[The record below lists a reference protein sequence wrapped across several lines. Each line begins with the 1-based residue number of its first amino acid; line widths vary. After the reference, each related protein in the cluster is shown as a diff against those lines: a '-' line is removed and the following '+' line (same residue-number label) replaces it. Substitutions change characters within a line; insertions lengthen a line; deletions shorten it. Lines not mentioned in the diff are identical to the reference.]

1 MFKFGKSKELVFCL
15 VERTKTNVV
24 LDEHKC
30 FILRHYFFFF
40 NSVNNKNTLLLASLM
55 SQAYK
60 QEKKKHGFMLYSG
73 ALEKSSGKLLL
84 SGKKENRGKNSFKIS
99 NRIKMTGNK

>member
-1 MFKFGKSKELVFCL
+1 MLFWMS
-15 VERTKTNVV
+15 TNVSF
-24 LDEHKC
+24 C
-30 FILRHYFFFF
+30 SIIFFFI
-40 NSVNNKNTLLLASLM
+40 SMNNKNILLLASLM

-60 QEKKKHGFMLYSG
+60 QEKKKHRFMLYAG